1 MKKIFLL
8 FAVTA
13 VCTLA
18 YFCMRPDVTQYKD
31 ENDFQAYSNSNLL
44 EGLDIPINK
53 NVYHAVTNYKPR
65 ESTLGYSITPPPG
78 DNWYEKLDKDSLYY
92 LKINKSH
99 RQYSILTEAREV
111 QLSKDL
117 KNSIELQG
125 YVKSEKEKSLFSSNF
140 ENPNLTVQ
148 VEESPSK
155 KCVRYR
161 QSYQDHEWKGLG
173 DGSYVNVDTQGIF
186 CLHPD
191 NARVGVD
198 VSYVE
203 KSLSN
208 TMAISYSNEGEK
220 FLASL
225 IFRLKPLNNR

>member
-1 MKKIFLL
+1 M
-8 FAVTA
+8 TA
-13 VCTLA
+13 VCALA
-18 YFCMRPDVTQYKD
+18 YFYMRPDVTQYKD

-44 EGLDIPINK
+44 EGLDIPINEHI
-53 NVYHAVTNYKPR
+53 YHAVTNYKPR
-65 ESTLGYSITPPPG
+65 KSTLGYSITPPPG
-78 DNWYEKLDKDSLYY
+78 DNWYEKLENDSLYY

-111 QLSKDL
+111 QLNKDL
-117 KNSIELQG
+117 KDSVELQS
-125 YVKSEKEKSLFSSNF
+125 YVKSEKEKSLVSSSF
-140 ENPNLTVQ
+140 ENPNVTVQ
-148 VEESPSK
+148 IEKSPSK
-155 KCVRYR
+155 KCVRYS
-161 QSYQDHEWKGLG
+161 QSYQDHKLKGLA
-173 DGSYVNVDTQGIF
+173 DGSYVDVAIQGLF

-208 TMAISYSNEGEK
+208 TMANSYSNEGEK

-225 IFRLKPLNNR
+225 VFQQVNR

>member
-8 FAVTA
+8 FAMTA
-13 VCTLA
+13 VSALA
-18 YFCMRPDVTQYKD
+18 YLYMRPDVTQYKD

-53 NVYHAVTNYKPR
+53 HVYHAVTNYKPR
-65 ESTLGYSITPPPG
+65 ESSLGYSITPPPG
-78 DNWYEKLDKDSLYY
+78 DNWHEKLENESLYY

-111 QLSKDL
+111 RLNNDL
-117 KNSIELQG
+117 KNSIELQN
-125 YVKSEKEKSLFSSNF
+125 YVKSEKEKSLVSSNS
-140 ENPNLTVQ
+140 ENPNVTVQ
-148 VEESPSK
+148 IQESPSK
-155 KCVRYR
+155 KCVRYS

-173 DGSYVNVDTQGIF
+173 KGSYVNVDTQGLF

-208 TMAISYSNEGEK
+208 TMANSYSNEGEK

-225 IFRLKPLNNR
+225 VFQQVNR